1 MQTTCVRQGQIEVG
15 IIEHAGHEFS
25 ALGATVQGR
34 SITGYTKSVGK
45 HIHLTSWCGKTTL
58 AARCEVAERF
68 WSGSLAL
75 MFRLPRGRFIVGYAL
90 GDNGMLFRG
99 EMLFNCDE
107 DEARRHAQMVSE
119 CFAQLDAEDEQAFD
133 AEAEEERLLD
143 IEYRCPD
150 CDHEWQEQWS
160 SACDSQCPNCG
171 LKNVAALSWSDAA
184 E

>member
-58 AARCEVAERF
+58 AARCEVVERF

-133 AEAEEERLLD
+133 A
-143 IEYRCPD
+143 
-150 CDHEWQEQWS
+150 
-160 SACDSQCPNCG
+160 
-171 LKNVAALSWSDAA
+171 
-184 E
+184 

>member
-1 MQTTCVRQGQIEVG
+1 MKTTCVRQGQIEVG
-15 IIEHAGHEFS
+15 IIENESREFS

-45 HIHLTSWCGKTTL
+45 HINLTSWCGKTTL
-58 AARCEVAERF
+58 AARSEIVERF

-90 GDNGMLFRG
+90 GEGGMLFRG
-99 EMLFNCDE
+99 ELLIDCDE
-107 DEARRHAQMVSE
+107 AEARHHALMVSE
-119 CFAQLDAEDEQAFD
+119 CFAQLDAEDEEAFN

-143 IEYRCPD
+143 IEYRCPE
-150 CDHEWQEQWS
+150 CDHDWQEQWS
-160 SACDSQCPNCG
+160 CACDSQCPNCG
-171 LKNVAALSWSDAA
+171 LKNITALSWSDSA